1 MCDDLPRHVGLWLD
15 VFVFAAIVTQI
26 IIFAS
31 PYWSCGLHDQEEM
44 ESICVPNELV
54 KMINEEI
61 SKKYDEEQEM
71 DDKLKNRLSL
81 HTVINA
87 VLQVHTLFINFS

>member
-31 PYWSCGLHDQEEM
+31 PYWSCGLHDQQEM
-44 ESICVPNELV
+44 ECIYVPNELV
-54 KMINEEI
+54 KKINEEI
-61 SKKYDEEQEM
+61 SKKYDEEQKM
-71 DDKLKNRLSL
+71 DETIKQRLSL
-81 HTVINA
+81 HTVVND
-87 VLQVHTLFINFS
+87 VLHIKL

>member
-31 PYWSCGLHDQEEM
+31 PYWSCGLHDQQEM
-44 ESICVPNELV
+44 ESIYVPNELV
-54 KMINEEI
+54 KKINKEI
-61 SKKYDEEQEM
+61 SKKYDEEQKM
-71 DDKLKNRLSL
+71 DETIKQRLSL
-81 HTVINA
+81 HTVVND
-87 VLQVHTLFINFS
+87 VLHIKL